1 MTRRQ
6 RRTLLALF
14 SEPVSGNIKWREVES
29 LVESLGG
36 EVMERKGS
44 GIRMEL
50 NGVRLFVHRPHATAG
65 TGRVLLRRV
74 RVFLE
79 NAGVDP

>member
-1 MTRRQ
+1 MRRRQ
-6 RRTLLALF
+6 RQTLRALF

-36 EVMERKGS
+36 EVIERKGS

-50 NGVRLFVHRPHATAG
+50 NGVRLFMHRPHATVGAG
-65 TGRVLLRRV
+65 KILLRRV

-79 NAGVDP
+79 NAGISP